1 MRAWPTNCQAPEPS
15 ERTEGHFCH
24 ARPDTAKRLLTG
36 FAWATGDALFAER
49 LGSYQAPSPCRC
61 IPNVLC
67 DIPKAVQSLA

>member
-36 FAWATGDALFAER
+36 FAWATGDALFAEKLER
-49 LGSYQAPSPCRC
+49 LNR
-61 IPNVLC
+61 
-67 DIPKAVQSLA
+67 